1 MIGSTLK
8 LALLDN
14 IEPRTEPVLSLY
26 IDVYRGNP
34 DNVGKAFIL
43 RAAEAMRGL
52 DLDKGYINQVS
63 DKLNREYSRAEGRSL
78 VIFAGEDP
86 DETFDGYYL
95 QTALPFLGATDGVLA
110 HWGRPLIAPLLF
122 ELDQR
127 ERYGVVYV
135 AADRVRVFEAFLGQ
149 ADELADFARTADTE
163 DWVSY
168 RHARRSPGIGAGVA
182 ARGGADVDSFDR
194 RMAEATA
201 RLYRGLLPDLED
213 VIKEGRIGRLIL
225 VGQPPA
231 IAAFEGAMPSGMKEL
246 VAGTLPPPSNPDAAA
261 HEWQPHVADLI
272 AKTEVEHELALLDR
286 IRESGVWGKQET
298 LTLLQE
304 RRLHTLMVPWSEL
317 PNVYLTKSGRVASS
331 AEELRL
337 LEPGADVSEVNLLE
351 VLPKLVR
358 DTGTVLEF
366 AEGPAEERLNEEFGG
381 LAGINRW

>member
-8 LALLDN
+8 MALLDN

-26 IDVYRGNP
+26 LDVYRANP
-34 DNVGKAFIL
+34 DNAAKAFLL

-52 DLDKGYINQVS
+52 ELDKAYINSVT
-63 DKLNREYSRAEGRSL
+63 DKLNREFSRAEGRSL

-86 DETFDGYYL
+86 NETFDAYYL
-95 QTALPFLGATDGVLA
+95 QAALPFLAASDGVLA
-110 HWGRPLIAPLLF
+110 YWGKPMVAPLIF

-127 ERYGVVYV
+127 ERYSLVYV

-149 ADELADFARTADTE
+149 TDELADYVRTADSE
-163 DWVSY
+163 DWVPY
-168 RHARRSPGIGAGVA
+168 RHARRSPGVGVGVA
-182 ARGGADVDSFDR
+182 ARGGADVDSYDR
-194 RMAEATA
+194 RMEEASA
-201 RLYRGLLPDLED
+201 RLYRGLLPDLEKTL
-213 VIKEGRIGRLIL
+213 KEGRIGRLIL

-231 IAAFEGAMPSGMKEL
+231 IAAFEGAMTAGMKEL
-246 VAGTLPPPSNPDAAA
+246 VVGTLAPPSNPDAPA
-261 HEWQPHVADLI
+261 HEWQPLVADLI

-317 PNVYLTKSGRVASS
+317 PVVYRAKSGRVAAS
-331 AEELRL
+331 AEELKL
-337 LEPGADVSEVNLLE
+337 LEPGAAVTEVNLLE
-351 VLPKLVR
+351 VLLDLVR
-358 DTGTVLEF
+358 DTGTALEF
-366 AEGPAEERLNEEFGG
+366 AEGPAEKRLNEEFGG